1 MIRVPTMTGSRDY
14 EWILCLPILTGPDGT
29 AIGVFGFAGTRDHN
43 TDTTNQLA
51 AFAQQIAQRDPSVDT
66 DAFDRFWYVLNASFW
81 YGLADVAR
89 ASRLDHGVIDMAEEC
104 SAAFF
109 ATGDSD

>member
-1 MIRVPTMTGSRDY
+1 
-14 EWILCLPILTGPDGT
+14 
-29 AIGVFGFAGTRDHN
+29 
-43 TDTTNQLA
+43 
-51 AFAQQIAQRDPSVDT
+51 
-66 DAFDRFWYVLNASFW
+66 VLNASFW

-109 ATGDSD
+109 ATGDAD